1 MTNDKSDTK
10 RTGRT
15 RKKVV
20 QSPTKNSED
29 HDYCPCKEYM
39 VGELSVEC
47 QNCKKYWH
55 LCCVGL
61 RGLSAEMAESL
72 ESWQCPD
79 CYSCP
84 HSYKEKVSPAS
95 SSNDCGSMK
104 VIIRDELHA
113 IQPVIRVTVENAV
126 RNLLSNSVCSKEDIK
141 EVVKSYA
148 DVAKESQ
155 REVIQQAS
163 LAQSSKNVVETVVR
177 KMDADK
183 VEREK
188 RRTNVVVL
196 NAPEPDKESSSEEK
210 NKEDCNF
217 CSNSLGIPAKDIAV
231 CWRAGKADES
241 NPNYRRPLVI
251 RLKDEELVKEWTK
264 DGRGHK
270 TESGHWI
277 NRDLCA
283 ADRKASFLSREER
296 RKRQQKKN

>member
-29 HDYCPCKEYM
+29 HHYCPCKEYM

-61 RGLSAEMAESL
+61 RGLNNEMAESL
-72 ESWQCPD
+72 EHWQCPD
-79 CYSCP
+79 CYLCP
-84 HSYKEKVSPAS
+84 HSYKDEVSQSS

-210 NKEDCNF
+210 NKEDSNF
-217 CSNSLGIPAKDIAV
+217 CSKSLGIPAKDIAV

-241 NPNYRRPLVI
+241 NPEYCRPLI
-251 RLKDEELVKEWTK
+251 IKLKNEELANEWTK

-270 TESGHWI
+270 TASGHWI
-277 NRDLCA
+277 NKDLCA